1 MTLQE
6 ENQKEAN
13 HMTHKQAAF
22 QTATGTIIRNLEQRG
37 MEGYFFED
45 RASCVDAILASIP
58 ENSTISWGG
67 SESIKESGLM
77 DRIRNGNYRLIDRFS
92 ASTPEESRKL
102 YAQAVLSDYYLMS
115 SNAVTLTGEL
125 VNIDGTGNRV
135 ACLIHGPQN
144 VVLVVGMN
152 KIVTDIAAG
161 LERVRNFASPPNAK
175 RLNRQTPCNAA
186 GYCNDCLSPDCM
198 CNQIVITR
206 RSGIKGRIKV
216 YFVAEELGY

>member
-1 MTLQE
+1 
-6 ENQKEAN
+6 
-13 HMTHKQAAF
+13 MTHKQAAF
-22 QTATGTIIRNLEQRG
+22 QTAAETIIKNLEKRG

-45 RASCVDAILASIP
+45 SVSCTDAILASIP

-77 DRIRNGNYRLIDRFS
+77 ERIRNGSYKLIDRMS
-92 ASTPEESRKL
+92 ASTPEEGRAL

-115 SNAVTLTGEL
+115 SNAVTLSGEL
-125 VNIDGTGNRV
+125 VNIDGNGNRV
-135 ACLIHGPQN
+135 ACLIHGPKN
-144 VVLVVGMN
+144 IIMVVGMN
-152 KIVTDIAAG
+152 KVVTDIETG
-161 LERVRNFASPPNAK
+161 IKRVRNFASPPNAK

-186 GYCNDCLSPDCM
+186 GHCGDCLSPDCM

-206 RSGIKGRIKV
+206 RSGIKGRIKL

>member
-1 MTLQE
+1 
-6 ENQKEAN
+6 
-13 HMTHKQAAF
+13 MTHKQAAF
-22 QTATGTIIRNLEQRG
+22 QTAAGTIIKNLEKRG

-45 RASCVDAILASIP
+45 SASCTDAILASIP

-77 DRIRNGNYRLIDRFS
+77 DRIRNGNYQLIDRMS
-92 ASTPEESRKL
+92 ASTPEESRAL

-115 SNAVTLTGEL
+115 SNAVALSGEL
-125 VNIDGTGNRV
+125 INIDGTGNRV
-135 ACLIHGPQN
+135 ACLIHGPAN
-144 VVLVVGMN
+144 IIMVVGMN
-152 KIVTDIAAG
+152 KIVTDVTAG
-161 LERVRNFASPPNAK
+161 VERVRNFASPPNAK

-186 GYCNDCLSPDCM
+186 GHCNDCLSPDCM

-206 RSGIKGRIKV
+206 RSGIKGRIKI

>member
-1 MTLQE
+1 
-6 ENQKEAN
+6 
-13 HMTHKQAAF
+13 MTHKQAAF
-22 QTATGTIIRNLEQRG
+22 ATAAEGIIKHLEKRG

-45 RASCVDAILASIP
+45 SASCADAIISSIP
-58 ENSTISWGG
+58 DDSIISWGG

-77 DRIRNGNYRLIDRFS
+77 DRIQKGNYKLIDRMTATS
-92 ASTPEESRKL
+92 PEESRNL

-115 SNAVTLTGEL
+115 SNAVTLQGEL
-125 VNIDGTGNRV
+125 VNIDGNGNRV
-135 ACLIHGPQN
+135 ACLIHGPKN
-144 VVLVVGMN
+144 IIMVVGMN

-161 LERVRNFASPPNAK
+161 IERVRNFASPPNAK
-175 RLNRQTPCNAA
+175 RLNRQTPCNAT
-186 GYCNDCLSPDCM
+186 GHCNDCLSPDCM

>member
-1 MTLQE
+1 
-6 ENQKEAN
+6 
-13 HMTHKQAAF
+13 MTHKQAAF

-198 CNQIVITR
+198 CNQIVIKR